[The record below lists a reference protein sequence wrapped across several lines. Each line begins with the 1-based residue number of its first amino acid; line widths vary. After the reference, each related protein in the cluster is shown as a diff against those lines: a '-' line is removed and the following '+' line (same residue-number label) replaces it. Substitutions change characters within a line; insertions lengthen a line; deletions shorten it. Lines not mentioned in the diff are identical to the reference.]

1 MAHLQ
6 LGLDAYS
13 PREIAE
19 KVQLVGVNKARLPF
33 LQTAMLGMIAGGFIG
48 LGALYFVL
56 VAADA
61 TLGFAATR
69 VLGGLVFSLGLIL
82 VSVAGAEL
90 FTGNN
95 LMAMAWADRKI
106 TTGELLRNWMIVYAA
121 NALGAMGLALVV
133 YLADHAS
140 MNGGAVGAAYVKIA
154 AAKTALPFGEAFFKG
169 VLCNL
174 LVCLA
179 VWLAMAGH
187 TVVDKIVAIVLPI
200 SAFVAAGFEHSVAN
214 MYFIPLGLLLA
225 DTAAVPAATSL
236 ASLTWT
242 GFVSNL
248 IPVTL
253 GNIVGGSVMVAL
265 VYYVIY
271 RRPALVERRSGEA
284 RTRATDVSAG
294 APSAGD
300 QEKTA

>member
-6 LGLDAYS
+6 LGLDAFS
-13 PREIAE
+13 PREVAE
-19 KVQLVGVNKARLPF
+19 KVQLVGVTKARLPF
-33 LQTAMLGMIAGGFIG
+33 LQTAMLGVLAGAFIG
-48 LGALYFVL
+48 LGALYFTL
-56 VAADA
+56 VASDA

-95 LMAMAWADRKI
+95 LMVMAWADRKI
-106 TTGELLRNWMIVYAA
+106 STVELMRNWVIVYAA
-121 NALGAMGLALVV
+121 NAIGAAGLAVAV
-133 YLADHAS
+133 YLAHHGA

-187 TVVDKIVAIVLPI
+187 TVVDKIVAIVLPV
-200 SAFVAAGFEHSVAN
+200 SAFVAAGFEHSIAN

-225 DTAAVPAATSL
+225 DTVALPAGVDV
-236 ASLTWT
+236 ASLGWS
-242 GFVSNL
+242 GVAANL
-248 IPVTL
+248 VPVTL

-265 VYYVIY
+265 VYYVVY
-271 RRPALVERRSGEA
+271 RRPTLTETRTGAE
-284 RTRATDVSAG
+284 RTRASDAAAG
-294 APSAGD
+294 PPRAV
-300 QEKTA
+300 